1 MSAAGPAGDWPTD
14 PAQRLV
20 RLAHDLRSPLVA
32 VRGFAELLAGR
43 PDAPPEQRAEFA
55 QRILDGAQELQAI
68 LDDERASRPLDP

>member
-43 PDAPPEQRAEFA
+43 PDATPEQRAEFA
-55 QRILDGAQELQAI
+55 RHILDSAREMEAI
-68 LDDERASRPLDP
+68 LDDERASRLLDT